1 MFKLPNSAQL
11 PPLRRWSACL
21 GVGVL
26 VLALGGCGLES
37 AGTAATAGVT
47 KQAELEQARKT
58 QEQVRQQ
65 LQQSMEQINQRNQA
79 LDENKP

>member
-1 MFKLPNSAQL
+1 MFDRSKLVSLLQP
-11 PPLRRWSACL
+11 RRCSLAL
-21 GVGVL
+21 QAGLLAL
-26 VLALGGCGLES
+26 VLAGCGLES
-37 AGTAATAGVT
+37 AGTAATAGVA